1 MNIQQAA
8 GHLQRQGLCIYPTE
22 TFFAIGCDACN
33 SAAVDRLLK
42 CKERPHTQG
51 LPVIIGGREQLA
63 LACDL
68 EPTEQFPTVIRDFA
82 ETLMERFWP
91 GPLSL
96 ILPASKALA
105 PGVGRGGSVALRW
118 DAPSCGPSSL
128 LVVEHPPGCQ
138 QRQPASRPSGNQG
151 RKFEPRPSCCSGG
164 RFRPASAALGRRPV
178 YLGAPHPGC
187 WGAPRPHAHT
197 RRSRV
202 ASHFGAGRIPHLPP
216 KNDQRFKNLNR
227 MRVYAC

>member
-118 DAPSCGPSSL
+118 TPHPVAQALCLLSNTPLVASSANLRHGLPVTKAENLNPALLAAVEAVLDLPPQPSGGAPST
-128 LVVEHPPGCQ
+128 LV
-138 QRQPASRPSGNQG
+138 RPTLDA
-151 RKFEPRPSCCSGG
+151 GG
-164 RFRPASAALGRRPV
+164 RPALMLIRA
-178 YLGAPHPGC
+178 GAVSQ
-187 WGAPRPHAHT
+187 AT
-197 RRSRV
+197 LEQ
-202 ASHFGAGRIPHLPP
+202 AGYRICPP
-216 KNDQRFKNLNR
+216 KTTSGLKI
-227 MRVYAC
+227 